1 MTVLFILYSLILLSL
16 NTKSLE
22 RFLAHFVSSN
32 LKPFKR
38 YIEAYRCAHAQS
50 CIPVDRLMQTFWGCL
65 ILPLTRLKFSKCF
78 IF

>member
-1 MTVLFILYSLILLSL
+1 MTVMFIVYSLILLSL
-16 NTKSLE
+16 NRNSLQ

-38 YIEAYRCAHAQS
+38 YIEVYRCAHAQS
-50 CIPVDRLMQTFWGCL
+50 CIPVDRLMQTFWEGL
-65 ILPLTRLKFSKCF
+65 ILSLTRLKFSKCF